1 MPNHTSNF
9 VEIET
14 NTGCSKEQL
23 ALAELKTKL
32 LIHKGEFDFEGI
44 TPMPKDLA
52 KSFDVHDPFDH
63 GDEWENDMGHLV
75 PSDELIRKR
84 WIKEYGFDNWYDW
97 ALHNWDTKWD
107 VDFELDFY
115 DVNDCILLEFNS
127 AWGPPLAVW
136 QKFVD
141 RYPKGTFEVAHLQY
155 IESGMQFCGVH
166 DALDNIESVHIE
178 DYADTFADYASN
190 GMKFN
195 EWFSES
201 NLGWLLDVLEHELE
215 VIESFKRKEEEEEK

>member
-1 MPNHTSNF
+1 MPNWCRNQITIQSKDKKLIEGINNDLGDMNGKGLLHYMYPMPLELRDTTKGSNS
-9 VEIET
+9 ET
-14 NTGCSKEQL
+14 NQ
-23 ALAELKTKL
+23 
-32 LIHKGEFDFEGI
+32 EFID
-44 TPMPKDLA
+44 K
-52 KSFDVHDPFDH
+52 
-63 GDEWENDMGHLV
+63 
-75 PSDELIRKR
+75 
-84 WIKEYGFDNWYDW
+84 YGFDNWYDW

-127 AWGPPLAVW
+127 AWSPPLAVW

-201 NLGWLLDVLEHELE
+201 KLGWLLDGLEHELE